1 MYYLGIDLGGTNIA
15 AGLVDENFKIVH
27 KDSIPTNAD
36 REDKAIVKDMAYLC
50 KKILEDTKTDVSEV
64 KWIGVG
70 SPGTCDSKNGV
81 LIYTNNIPFRN
92 TPIRQ
97 WIQEEID
104 LPVYI
109 DNDANCAALGE
120 AYAGATKDAEHSVM
134 VTIGTGLGGGI
145 IINKKIYSG
154 FNFAGAEIGHTCI
167 EIDGEQCN
175 CGRKGCWEAYASA
188 TALKSQT
195 VKAALANPD
204 SIVYEMIEGNPDNVS
219 GKTAFDAMR
228 KGCPVGTRVVSD
240 YIEYFA
246 AGVVNMI
253 NIFQPEILVIG
264 GGVCKE
270 GDYLIKPLMKYVE
283 ANRYSRD
290 VAQTEIKVA
299 ELGNDAGII
308 GAAALG
314 M

>member
-1 MYYLGIDLGGTNIA
+1 MYLGIDLGGTNIA
-15 AGLVDENFKIVH
+15 VGLVDDKFNIIH

-50 KKILEDTKTDVSEV
+50 KKVLQDSGTDVKDV

-70 SPGTCDSKNGV
+70 SPGTCDVENGI

-92 TPIRQ
+92 TPIRK

-109 DNDANCAALGE
+109 NNDANCAALGE
-120 AYAGATKDAEHSVM
+120 AYAGATKDVQNSIM
-134 VTIGTGLGGGI
+134 ITIGTGLGGGI

-154 FNFAGAEIGHTCI
+154 FNGSGGELGHTCI
-167 EIDGEQCN
+167 MVDGEECS
-175 CGRKGCWEAYASA
+175 CGRKGCWEAYGSA
-188 TALKSQT
+188 TALKAQT
-195 VKAALANPD
+195 VRAAMAHPESHLYKMLDGKA
-204 SIVYEMIEGNPDNVS
+204 ENVS

-228 KGCPVGTRVVSD
+228 EGCPVGAAVVD
-240 YIEYFA
+240 QYIHYFA
-246 AGVVNMI
+246 TGIVNMI
-253 NIFQPEILVIG
+253 NIFQPDILVIG

-270 GDYLIKPLMKYVE
+270 GDYLLKPLMKYVNE
-283 ANRYSRD
+283 ERYSRD
-290 VAQTEIKVA
+290 IPQTQIKVA